1 MLILARK
8 AEEVIRIG
16 DQITVK
22 VISIRNGQVRL
33 GIEAPKEMRVFR
45 AEIYEQVMKQN
56 AAAAKAEKSS
66 AVKAAAQ
73 LAAVKTKA
81 QNSRQPL

>member
-8 AEEVIRIG
+8 PEEVIRIG
-16 DQITVK
+16 DTITVK

-33 GIEAPKEMRVFR
+33 GIEAPKETRVFR
-45 AEIYEQVMKQN
+45 AEIYDQVMKQN
-56 AAAAKAEKSS
+56 AAAAKAEKSA

-73 LAAVKTKA
+73 LTAVKTKA
-81 QNSRQPL
+81 QNSRQPS